1 MDQGPTNP
9 SDDDPEW
16 GQRRRGTPPPPRG
29 SWDEVREEF
38 EQAARDWEGGNWE
51 AGGRESWTPP
61 GAGGRGTPGAGPDL
75 SSLFLLLDGLRR
87 AAPVELQERV
97 TTLVR
102 EILLTLRSLIDW
114 YLERLDQPQAKPEV
128 EDIPID

>member
-1 MDQGPTNP
+1 MTTTRSGVSAGAAPAA
-9 SDDDPEW
+9 
-16 GQRRRGTPPPPRG
+16 PRA

-38 EQAARDWEGGNWE
+38 EQAARDWER
-51 AGGRESWTPP
+51 AGPRPGPATPGP
-61 GAGGRGTPGAGPDL
+61 RPERAPAATPGAGPDL

-102 EILLTLRSLIDW
+102 EILMTLRSLIDW
-114 YLERLDQPQAKPEV
+114 YLERLDQPAAKPEV
-128 EDIPID
+128 EDIPIE

>member
-1 MDQGPTNP
+1 MDQGPSNP
-9 SDDDPEW
+9 TDDNPEW
-16 GQRRRGTPPPPRG
+16 GARRRGTPPPPRA

-38 EQAARDWEGGNWE
+38 EQATRGWEDAGARPGDEG
-51 AGGRESWTPP
+51 SWTPP
-61 GAGGRGTPGAGPDL
+61 GAGPRATPGAGPDL

-97 TTLVR
+97 TALVR
-102 EILLTLRSLIDW
+102 EVLLTLRSLIDW
-114 YLERLDQPQAKPEV
+114 YLERLDQPAAKPEV

>member
-1 MDQGPTNP
+1 MDQGPSNP
-9 SDDDPEW
+9 TDDNPEW
-16 GQRRRGTPPPPRG
+16 GNRRRGTTPPPRA

-38 EQAARDWEGGNWE
+38 QQAARDWESANPGTGDGG
-51 AGGRESWTPP
+51 SWTPP
-61 GAGGRGTPGAGPDL
+61 GAGARATPGAGPDL
-75 SSLFLLLDGLRR
+75 SSVFLLLDGLRR

-102 EILLTLRSLIDW
+102 EVLLTLRSLIDW
-114 YLERLDQPQAKPEV
+114 YLERLDQPAAKPEV